1 MIKHFDLVIYKNRM
15 PGMKKYF
22 IFLMCIISLA
32 AMERP
37 PHKPSVLK
45 RFASKIGSLFSG
57 SASEASVVHDPHPH
71 PDDIMPYRQNL
82 SYNLRNLTI
91 SPPTPEQK
99 EKYKKEAAESDAK
112 LLAAA
117 KAIIAH
123 HPEKIDEPHP
133 DFYNQPLLFRSVQND
148 SGLEVTKMLLNNGAN
163 IHIQQPNSNVT
174 PLFTAVIDCAIE
186 TVKEL
191 IARKADLKSHNFLHI
206 LCNDAFDRLYPE
218 WPAKRLAL
226 WTALL
231 DAGIDPNE
239 KNTDNNTCLYKLL
252 HKPYKDFLIESFTE
266 NPETKGIFIEQRKSL
281 IALLL
286 ERGLDLKAKNKD
298 DKTALEYATQNV
310 YSLPARGEPELIEF
324 VQNIISTKKIG

>member
-1 MIKHFDLVIYKNRM
+1 MIKHFDLVIYKSRM

-22 IFLMCIISLA
+22 IFLMYTISLA

-37 PHKPSVLK
+37 PRKPSVLK

-71 PDDIMPYRQNL
+71 PDDIMPYRPNL
-82 SYNLRNLTI
+82 SYNLRSLTI
-91 SPPTPEQK
+91 SPLTPEQK
-99 EKYKKEAAESDAK
+99 EKHKKEAAESNAK

-123 HPEKIDEPHP
+123 HPEKINEPHP
-133 DFYNQPLLFRSVQND
+133 DFYNEPLIFRSVQDD
-148 SGLEVTKMLLNNGAN
+148 SCLEITKMLLNNGAN
-163 IHIQQPNSNVT
+163 IHIQRPNSNLT
-174 PLFTAVIDCAIE
+174 PLFVALIDTAIE

-191 IARKADLKSHNFLHI
+191 ISRKADFKSPHFLHI
-206 LCNDAFDRLYPE
+206 LCNDAFDRVYPE

-226 WTALL
+226 WTVLL

-239 KNTDNNTCLYKLL
+239 KDSDNNTCLYSLL
-252 HKPYKDFLIESFTE
+252 HKPYEEYFEKYFTE
-266 NPETKGIFIEQRKSL
+266 NPQTKEIFIQQRKSL

-286 ERGLDLKAKNKD
+286 ERGLDLKSKNKD
-298 DKTALEYATQNV
+298 DKTALEYATQNI

-324 VQNIISTKKIG
+324 VQNIISTKK